1 MTFLWVLVGIIL
13 FFALLGAIPLRLR
26 IQLEEQFTLSAGIGA
41 IPLFRMPKM
50 PKPVDLRDFTYK
62 KHQKRLEKE
71 RAARLKKKLKKQ
83 KSAEKKEQK
92 KQLKTAAA
100 EKAKK
105 VQYAAEHAGKK
116 ENKLEGICSLVRCVL
131 GELPGFFGGFKCRI
145 YHLDVNVG
153 GKEAADT
160 AKDFGI
166 YAQSLSYLLAF
177 LESKT
182 RFVPTKEGTVAIR
195 ADFLAEKT
203 TVRADFYLQIR
214 VGQIFG
220 TVFGIL
226 FSYIKTMIRA

>member
-26 IQLEEQFTLSAGIGA
+26 IQLEEQFALSAGIGA
-41 IPLFRMPKM
+41 ILLFRMPKM
-50 PKPVDLRDFTYK
+50 PKPVDLRDFTYAR
-62 KHQKRLEKE
+62 HQ
-71 RAARLKKKLKKQ
+71 
-83 KSAEKKEQK
+83 

-116 ENKLEGICSLVRCVL
+116 ENKLEGILSLVRCVL